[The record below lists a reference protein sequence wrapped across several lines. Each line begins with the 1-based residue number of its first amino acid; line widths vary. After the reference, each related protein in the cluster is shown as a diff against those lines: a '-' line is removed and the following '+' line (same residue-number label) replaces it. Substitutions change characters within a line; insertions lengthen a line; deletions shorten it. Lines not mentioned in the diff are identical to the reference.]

1 VASGLLLFN
10 FHDVGLWIGVDKMS
24 APFRETVKI

>member
-1 VASGLLLFN
+1 LLLYFSLT
-10 FHDVGLWIGVDKMS
+10 HDVGLWIGVDKMS